1 MGDEAS
7 RLKALHKYRI
17 LDTKPEQAFDDLTL
31 LASQICGTPIALIS
45 LVDENRQWFKSRV
58 GVQVQET
65 SRSVSFCA
73 HAIQQQGIFLVPD
86 ALNDERFR
94 DNPLVRDAPH
104 FRFYAGKPLMTPEG
118 DALGTLCVVDYQ
130 PRTLTQA
137 QKDALEALQR
147 QVEAQLELRRNLDE
161 LRVALEGIDTLGS
174 LIPYCSACELNIVIP
189 ADAAAI
195 AKVSAGVKELLTSK
209 GWPEVRVAEVQLAV
223 QEALANAIHHG
234 CKDDASK
241 QVQCCVSFDA
251 KGEVVVVVRD
261 PGAGFDVSAVPNPL
275 DENNLLK
282 QSGRG
287 VFLINQLMDTVEFT
301 QEGRQVLMRKH
312 RDADAE
318 SNDTG
323 GKNR

>member
-73 HAIQQQGIFLVPD
+73 HAIQQDGIFLVPD
-86 ALNDERFR
+86 ALNDARFR
-94 DNPLVRDAPH
+94 DNPLVREGH
-104 FRFYAGKPLMTPEG
+104 FRFYAGKPLVTPEG
-118 DALGTLCVVDYQ
+118 EALGTLCVVDYQ

-137 QKDALEALQR
+137 QKDGLEALQR

-161 LRVALEGIDTLGS
+161 LRVALGGIETLSS
-174 LIPYCSACELNIVIP
+174 LIPLCSTCQMNIVIP
-189 ADAAAI
+189 ADPAAI
-195 AKVSAGVKELLTSK
+195 AKVSAGVKELLASK
-209 GWPEVRVAEVQLAV
+209 GWSDVEVTEVQLAV

-234 CKDDASK
+234 CKDDPSK

-251 KGEVVVVVRD
+251 KGELVIVVRD
-261 PGAGFDVSAVPNPL
+261 PGPGFDVKAVPNPL
-275 DENNLLK
+275 DESNLLK
-282 QSGRG
+282 ESGRG

-301 QEGRQVLMRKH
+301 EEGRQVRMRKQ
-312 RDADAE
+312 RDANE
-318 SNDTG
+318 EPSPRG
-323 GKNR
+323 